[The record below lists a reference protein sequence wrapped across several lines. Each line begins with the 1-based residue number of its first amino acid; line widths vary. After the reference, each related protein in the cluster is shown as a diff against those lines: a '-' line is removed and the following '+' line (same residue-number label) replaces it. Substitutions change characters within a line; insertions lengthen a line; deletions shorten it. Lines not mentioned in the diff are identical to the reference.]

1 VSKSK
6 SLTEVQKF
14 FIDGNLEVGVQ
25 KLAVK
30 LGVPVSTV
38 KRYLESRAGELADQ
52 IKEEGTAEVEAEKA
66 TPTSHMITKTASG
79 RGGVAIMTEAESM
92 RADLASKKGKT
103 ATNVHTIR

>member
-6 SLTEVQKF
+6 ELSEVQKF
-14 FIDGNLEVGVQ
+14 YVDGNLEVGVQ

-30 LGVPVSTV
+30 LGVPVSTI
-38 KRYLESRAGELADQ
+38 KRYLESRADELSDQ
-52 IKEEGTAEVEAEKA
+52 IKEEGAADEEKG

-79 RGGVAIMTEAESM
+79 RSGVAIMTEAESM